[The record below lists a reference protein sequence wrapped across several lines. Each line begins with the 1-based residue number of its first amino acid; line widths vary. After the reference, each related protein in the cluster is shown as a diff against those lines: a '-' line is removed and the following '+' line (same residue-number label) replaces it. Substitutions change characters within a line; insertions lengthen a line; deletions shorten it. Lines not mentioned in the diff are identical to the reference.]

1 MMFRPLASSLV
12 CLMALCNPLPASSS
26 GPLPPEFASWT
37 ETEKS
42 AQREAGQA
50 MLHQIQAALE
60 AGEKNIFIP
69 KGHYRFAENS
79 GGRYPTHI
87 SLPKEQDGVTLDFQ
101 GSTLWFETSASGLVV
116 PGWQNS
122 TIRNVI
128 LDWDPLPFVQG
139 TVVAIQPEEGTFDVR
154 IDPGYETPV
163 AELREE
169 TWRGRGVTFDRQTR
183 ELKEGQRGCE
193 VTFSWAKRNPDGSYR
208 LTFHGF
214 YGLPLD
220 QSGIQVGD
228 PYVMLKRMQRAVR
241 LQNTRNCTL
250 ENVTLYAA
258 PFIGFVHSTGSA
270 PVFRNCGILRRP
282 DTNRL
287 IAGNA
292 DGINCDNLE
301 KGPLIEGCR
310 METIGDD
317 FVNIHGHLG
326 RVIWQEEDGTII
338 TTRLNRRGTVSEPVE
353 IEFLDRRT
361 MRSLGKRKATWQAL
375 DWKVE
380 ASRTLAD
387 IKHRWHSGDA
397 AGLQDGKTVPASR
410 LKLDEPLKIE
420 GDIVV
425 ICDSFSGAGA
435 VIRNNHFKG
444 SLARGLR
451 LHAPHVVVENNT
463 ISTTLGQG
471 ISLTSQASFWG
482 EGPYV
487 YDAIVRNNTL
497 ERIGLGGGEPT
508 AALQVQATEK
518 YRDIRLPRNVRIEG
532 NTFRDISGSVIVLRG
547 VDDVVVQDN
556 TIQGFALRSIMSDA
570 PAIELNAIQGLT
582 LKDNTITGGGPNA
595 AEDPILQI
603 NTP

>member
-1 MMFRPLASSLV
+1 MQFRPFVFFLV
-12 CLMALCNPLPASSS
+12 CLMGFGRPLVASPQ

-37 ETEKS
+37 EDDKA
-42 AQREAGQA
+42 AQREAGRE
-50 MLHQIQAALE
+50 MLRQIQAAVD
-60 AGEKNIFIP
+60 AGEKNIVIP

-79 GGRYPTHI
+79 GGKYPSHI
-87 SLPKEQDGVTLDFQ
+87 ILPREQDGVTLDFQ

-116 PGWQNS
+116 PGWRNG

-139 TVVAIQPEEGTFDVR
+139 TVVAMQPEAGTFDVR
-154 IDPGYETPV
+154 LDPGYENPV

-169 TWRGRGVTFDRQTR
+169 TWRGRGIVFDPQTR
-183 ELKEGQRGCE
+183 ELKAGQRGCE
-193 VTFSWAKRNPDGSYR
+193 VTFSWAKRNADGSYR

-214 YGLPLD
+214 YGSPLD

-241 LQNTRNCTL
+241 LQNTRNCTF
-250 ENVTLYAA
+250 ENITLYAA

-270 PVFRNCGILRRP
+270 PVFRNCAVVRRP

-287 IAGNA
+287 IGGNA

-310 METIGDD
+310 MDTIGDD
-317 FVNIHGHLG
+317 FVNIHGHLA

-338 TTRLNRRGTVSEPVE
+338 TTRMNRRGTVTEPVE
-353 IEFLDRRT
+353 VEFLERRT
-361 MRSLGKRKATWQAL
+361 MRSLGRRKATWQAL

-387 IKHRWHSGDA
+387 LKHRWHSGDA
-397 AGLQDGKTVPASR
+397 AGLQDGKTIPASR
-410 LKLDEPLKIE
+410 LKLDEPLKME
-420 GDIVV
+420 DDIVV
-425 ICDSFSGAGA
+425 ICENFSGAGA

-451 LHAPHVVVENNT
+451 LHSPHVVIENNT

-471 ISLTSQASFWG
+471 ISLTSQAAFWG

-487 YDAIVRNNTL
+487 HDAVVRNNTL
-497 ERIGLGGGEPT
+497 ERIGLSGHDPA
-508 AALQVQATEK
+508 AALQVQASDK
-518 YRDIRLPRNVRIEG
+518 YRDVRLPRNIRIEG
-532 NTFRDISGSVIVLRG
+532 NTFRQVAGLAILLRG
-547 VDDVVVQDN
+547 VNDVVVQDN
-556 TIQGFALRSIMSDA
+556 VIEGFALRSLQPDT
-570 PAIELNAIQGLT
+570 PAIELDSIDGLIMKDNAIS
-582 LKDNTITGGGPNA
+582 GGGANA
-595 AEDPILQI
+595 AEDPVLQVNI
-603 NTP
+603 R